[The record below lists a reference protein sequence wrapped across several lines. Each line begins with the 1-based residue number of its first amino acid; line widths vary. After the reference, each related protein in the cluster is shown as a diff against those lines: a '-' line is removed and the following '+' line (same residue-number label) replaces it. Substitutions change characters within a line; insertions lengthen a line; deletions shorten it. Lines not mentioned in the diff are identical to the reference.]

1 MDVEG
6 NSFRLTSALV
16 ELAFFLILA
25 ALSAFFW
32 VMWKVYRLILE
43 WLEPPFGHSAHG
55 RGHCSAHGPPFG
67 HSANGVVRLGARRA
81 CTTALAITSVFA
93 VRTPRAG
100 SCGLVQ
106 GELAPLPLPSLWL
119 LPSGHHEP
127 GCAAWCMDRLRHCP
141 CHRSGCHRQD
151 KTSRKIWAGSH
162 YRRASSADFL
172 SWSEN

>member
-67 HSANGVVRLGARRA
+67 HSANGAPTGQGMGEYLSRECPTCTFLYSPSGRRWACHWWRPCEVRLGEEATARRSFL
-81 CTTALAITSVFA
+81 CRCLCLSVWKYIL
-93 VRTPRAG
+93 RA
-100 SCGLVQ
+100 
-106 GELAPLPLPSLWL
+106 
-119 LPSGHHEP
+119 
-127 GCAAWCMDRLRHCP
+127 
-141 CHRSGCHRQD
+141 
-151 KTSRKIWAGSH
+151 K
-162 YRRASSADFL
+162 
-172 SWSEN
+172 